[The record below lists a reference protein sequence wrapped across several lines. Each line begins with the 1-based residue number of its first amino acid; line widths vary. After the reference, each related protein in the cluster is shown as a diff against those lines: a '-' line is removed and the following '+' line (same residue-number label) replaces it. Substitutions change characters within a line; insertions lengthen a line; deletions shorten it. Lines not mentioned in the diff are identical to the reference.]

1 VFQHHAEVN
10 SPWLIHLHD
19 NDDGLA
25 LCELRT
31 MSAAWEK
38 LQEVLASAPF
48 NMNELDALGFTF
60 K

>member
-1 VFQHHAEVN
+1 VFQHHADSN

-25 LCELRT
+25 ICELPT
-31 MSAAWEK
+31 MSLAWEK

-48 NMNELDALGFTF
+48 NMNELDAIGFIF